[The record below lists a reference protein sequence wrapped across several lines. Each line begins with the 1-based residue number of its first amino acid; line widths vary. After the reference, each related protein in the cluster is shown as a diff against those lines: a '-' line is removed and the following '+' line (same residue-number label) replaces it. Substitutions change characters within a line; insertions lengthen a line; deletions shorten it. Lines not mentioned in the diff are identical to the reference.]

1 MNPLNGVARVLLI
14 ADDPDQGERYRDALA
29 AVGYEVTQAESFV
42 ESLDSPTKDH
52 DVIALCDL
60 AIFAYPAQNAQVLRI
75 PTEMIPAKLVVEIH
89 RRVAL
94 RATLHATIAQA
105 A

>member
-1 MNPLNGVARVLLI
+1 MNHPNDVTRVLLI
-14 ADDPDQGERYRDALA
+14 ADDPDSGVIYRDALA
-29 AVGYEVTQAESFV
+29 AGGYEARMANSFV
-42 ESLDSPTKDH
+42 EVLDSPMQDP
-52 DVIALCDL
+52 DVIVLCDL
-60 AIFAYPAQNAQVLRI
+60 AMFAYPAQKAQVLRA
-75 PTEMIPAKLVVEIH
+75 PAEMSPAALIAEVH

>member
-14 ADDPDQGERYRDALA
+14 ADDRDTGERYRNALA
-29 AVGYEVTQAESFV
+29 AGGYDVTQAGSFV
-42 ESLDSPTKDH
+42 EVLDSPMADA
-52 DVIALCDL
+52 DVIVLCDL
-60 AIFAYPAQNAQVLRI
+60 AIFAYPGQNAQVLRV
-75 PTEMIPAKLVVEIH
+75 PAEMIPAALVVEVH

-94 RATLHATIAQA
+94 RATLYTTIALA

>member
-1 MNPLNGVARVLLI
+1 MNPLNGAGRVLLI
-14 ADDPDQGERYRDALA
+14 ADDQDQRERYRNALA
-29 AVGYEVTQAESFV
+29 AGGYEVTQAESFV
-42 ESLDSPTKDH
+42 EVLDSPATDH

-60 AIFAYPAQNAQVLRI
+60 AIFAYPARNAQVLRI
-75 PTEMIPAKLVVEIH
+75 PAEMIPAKLVVEVH

-94 RATLHATIAQA
+94 RATLYATIAQA

>member
-1 MNPLNGVARVLLI
+1 MNPLNGVAQVLLI
-14 ADDPDQGERYRDALA
+14 ADDRDSGECYRNALA
-29 AVGYEVTQAESFV
+29 AGGYDVTQVESFV
-42 ESLDSPTKDH
+42 EVLDSPMPEH
-52 DVIALCDL
+52 DVIVLCDL

-75 PTEMIPAKLVVEIH
+75 PAEMMPAALVLEVH

-94 RATLHATIAQA
+94 RAALHATIAQA